1 MLSSMIPRLRR
12 MSRVVIPPLPPSS
25 TGSIARIITAI
36 AGILS
41 ASKSASSTPS
51 QMEATNFLRF
61 AAPQKS
67 KKRLMTLTIVLHLHM
82 GLPHLFIQ
90 AVMGEQ
96 LLMRAAVL
104 DIAVVH
110 DIDPVRVSDGG
121 KPVGDDDQRLARR
134 QL

>member
-1 MLSSMIPRLRR
+1 
-12 MSRVVIPPLPPSS
+12 
-25 TGSIARIITAI
+25 
-36 AGILS
+36 
-41 ASKSASSTPS
+41 
-51 QMEATNFLRF
+51 MEVMNFLRL

-110 DIDPVRVSDGG
+110 DIDPVRVSDGESRWAMTISVLPAVSFDTERWITASFSG
-121 KPVGDDDQRLARR
+121 SV
-134 QL
+134 